1 MFKDDVRAEVWERI
15 RKLGCREFQSRLTPE
30 IFKRAAQRAGLILGN
45 NLLNIVMLTWLGIA
59 GALQVGVQFAVV
71 LASTLQILADQAFFE
86 ATPLGKLQK
95 TKTPSKRRGSKHSPK
110 GTNPTAVTE
119 EAYCQARALMP
130 LRFWH
135 ELIAVLIEVF
145 ESQYSKQSL
154 FRGFRVLAM
163 DGTEVDLPNWKALRD
178 FFGQAK
184 NKGGKHQPQGRLVML
199 QLPFVRLPF
208 RYELVALAEGEN
220 TVARRLAKHLRAK
233 DLVLLDAGFWSFGLL
248 CDIQKQGAYFA
259 LRMKK
264 GLKLTPVKKK
274 LGRDDR
280 LVRWTPSDSR
290 GKWRREGLPKDID
303 LRVIRSQIKGYRV
316 QEIVTNVLDPLAI
329 PRADWVRLTTEC
341 EEDGQLRPGLFH
353 RRWEIET
360 TYRELK
366 VEQGMGRACEAAQS
380 RRSNSKW
387 RATSCFICW

>member
-1 MFKDDVRAEVWERI
+1 
-15 RKLGCREFQSRLTPE
+15 
-30 IFKRAAQRAGLILGN
+30 
-45 NLLNIVMLTWLGIA
+45 
-59 GALQVGVQFAVV
+59 
-71 LASTLQILADQAFFE
+71 
-86 ATPLGKLQK
+86 
-95 TKTPSKRRGSKHSPK
+95 
-110 GTNPTAVTE
+110 
-119 EAYCQARALMP
+119 
-130 LRFWH
+130 
-135 ELIAVLIEVF
+135 
-145 ESQYSKQSL
+145 
-154 FRGFRVLAM
+154 
-163 DGTEVDLPNWKALRD
+163 
-178 FFGQAK
+178 
-184 NKGGKHQPQGRLVML
+184 ML

-208 RYELVALAEGEN
+208 RDELVALAEGEN

-280 LVRWTPSDSR
+280 LVCWTPSDSR
-290 GKWRREGLPKDID
+290 GKWRREGLPKSID
-303 LRVIRSQIKGYRV
+303 LRVIRYQIKGYRV

-360 TYRELK
+360 TYRDLK